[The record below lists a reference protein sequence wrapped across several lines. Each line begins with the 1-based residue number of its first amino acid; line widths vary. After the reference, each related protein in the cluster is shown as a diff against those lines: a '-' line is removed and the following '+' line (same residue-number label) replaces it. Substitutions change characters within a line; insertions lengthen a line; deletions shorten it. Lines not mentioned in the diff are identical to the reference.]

1 MHDIKMIDQGYEMP
15 IKWRLAALMAD
26 REIDYKELAGLTGF
40 NKVTV
45 NRHKNMRTM
54 PNRLEETTLIQ
65 YCKALKCQPGDL
77 LVYVPSE
84 AEDAGGAS
92 GLSVSLLV
100 DHRSV
105 PCGKNDATVDR

>member
-1 MHDIKMIDQGYEMP
+1 MYAIEMIDQGSEMP

-26 REIDYKELAGLTGF
+26 REIDYKELADLTGF

-45 NRHKNMRTM
+45 NRHKNKRTM

-77 LVYVPSE
+77 LVYIPNETKDS
-84 AEDAGGAS
+84 
-92 GLSVSLLV
+92 
-100 DHRSV
+100 
-105 PCGKNDATVDR
+105 